1 MATTKARPHFSRKL
15 LAIPYGLFLALFVVI
30 PLFIIIYL
38 IIRCKESLN
47 SDFRDAITKILKN
60 DIKLEDTPIKDQ
72 ITSNTLDKDLITKC
86 FFNIPKTTSSFID
99 LWLHFMTNSKVLI
112 ECGCDQKYNV
122 TSIKR
127 MVYELVKYLK
137 EEHELTNDDDY
148 ENKLKQLRNKNLR
161 DCFLHF
167 EQDPYRMQFTARIHG
182 IEFINDA
189 ISRTPNATW
198 YSLETVDKAVIWI
211 ANGDNNETDFTS
223 LIPLALRKIRMLIC
237 VGTDNHRLHD
247 VFSGIIPTII
257 DAGSI
262 KEAVSKALYSDIEN
276 GVVLFSPACENG
288 KSINQQGEEFKR
300 EVYDL

>member
-1 MATTKARPHFSRKL
+1 MN
-15 LAIPYGLFLALFVVI
+15 I
-30 PLFIIIYL
+30 
-38 IIRCKESLN
+38 ESLATQGREKV
-47 SDFRDAITKILKN
+47 STGLAGIDA
-60 DIKLEDTPIKDQ
+60 
-72 ITSNTLDKDLITKC
+72 
-86 FFNIPKTTSSFID
+86 
-99 LWLHFMTNSKVLI
+99 
-112 ECGCDQKYNV
+112 
-122 TSIKR
+122 
-127 MVYELVKYLK
+127 
-137 EEHELTNDDDY
+137 
-148 ENKLKQLRNKNLR
+148 NKLKQLRNKNLR

-189 ISRTPNATW
+189 ISRTQNATW